1 MDQPFNNGINS
12 NMNHNRAIK
21 TLSEESLTIM
31 IIKPINV
38 QQQHAFSLIE
48 LMVAIAIVGVSA
60 VIAVPA
66 YSDYMERVRTAQAI
80 MDINQIAM
88 RIESYNPPVGS
99 ANLYPA
105 SLADIG
111 RDNMR
116 DPWGNPY
123 RYLNLTDGNVLAAQ
137 GQARKDHSLMPI
149 NSDYDL
155 YSTGKDGNSQ
165 PPLTSNASR
174 DDIVR
179 ANNGR
184 FVGLASKY

>member
-1 MDQPFNNGINS
+1 MDRPFINGINS
-12 NMNHNRAIK
+12 NINRSRVIK
-21 TLSEESLTIM
+21 TLSENSLIIM
-31 IIKPINV
+31 MIKPINI

-48 LMVAIAIVGVSA
+48 LMVAIAIVGITA
-60 VIAVPA
+60 TIAVPA
-66 YSDYMERVRTAQAI
+66 YSDYMERVRTEQAI

-88 RIESYNPPVGS
+88 RIESYNPVGS

-105 SLADIG
+105 SLAEIG
-111 RDNMR
+111 MDNMR
-116 DPWGNPY
+116 DPWGNLY
-123 RYLNLTDGNVLAAQ
+123 QYLNLTDGNVRGAR
-137 GQARKDHSLMPI
+137 GQARKDHSLVPI

-165 PPLTSNASR
+165 PPLTSRASR